1 MDEHTNED
9 LERKDIVE
17 MEGEAALREDSSEEE
32 TGADQAAVEEEET
45 EPAEIPEEPPEEG
58 KPRKIFRRVLIWL
71 VVIAL
76 AFAGG
81 FFVDAQLR
89 YQPERQKTNQLRSDL
104 SAAEDRAMELED
116 EVQRLSVFEERNQAL
131 REEIHHL
138 ETHLI
143 VISTQKAVADSML
156 ALNRDDLAE
165 ARLALDR
172 VSRHLADLAEMLNE
186 DQVEVVENMQQ
197 RHELI
202 MDELVQ
208 DSSAAMSDLEVLAS
222 KLESLEN
229 SLFAAP

>member
-1 MDEHTNED
+1 MDNETNED
-9 LERKDIVE
+9 LERKDLVE
-17 MEGEAALREDSSEEE
+17 MEEEANVGEEPSEEE
-32 TGADQAAVEEEET
+32 AEASEAAADVPET
-45 EPAEIPEEPPEEG
+45 PEEPPQDG
-58 KPRKIFRRVLIWL
+58 KPRNIFRRFLIWL

-89 YQPERQKTNQLRSDL
+89 YQPERQKNRQLQTDL
-104 SAAEDRAMELED
+104 NAAEERAGDLED

-131 REEIHHL
+131 REEIHNL
-138 ETHLI
+138 ETHL
-143 VISTQKAVADSML
+143 VLISTQNAVADSML
-156 ALNRDDLAE
+156 ALSGDNLAD
-165 ARLALDR
+165 AKLALDR
-172 VSRHLADLAEMLNE
+172 VGRNLAKLTEMLNE

-197 RHELI
+197 RHDLI
-202 MDELVQ
+202 MDELER